1 MQKKITVGPK
11 GEVVIPKEIRE
22 KIGIKEYSELI
33 IDILDDSV
41 IIRKIKPESVSYVNF
56 YSTTYSRKLKKKI
69 DIKKIAES
77 NKNFTWVPTL
87 LESASSIQINN
98 TSVAI
103 YNKLQPL
110 FTTLI
115 PDLNIEIYQYFTG
128 SPSTI
133 TAAAALNTA
142 AQKWSTYIKDQGI
155 TL

>member
-69 DIKKIAES
+69 DIKKIAEEQY
-77 NKNFTWVPTL
+77 KG
-87 LESASSIQINN
+87 N
-98 TSVAI
+98 T
-103 YNKLQPL
+103 
-110 FTTLI
+110 
-115 PDLNIEIYQYFTG
+115 
-128 SPSTI
+128 
-133 TAAAALNTA
+133 
-142 AQKWSTYIKDQGI
+142 
-155 TL
+155 